1 MRREAASVEDDWSCD
16 SLDSLSDEE
25 DVVDQPNQPPA
36 TENHQPLWSPQRE
49 RKDYAISKAVVVFGN
64 STRTYGGGA
73 LPTGCAIEAAL
84 EAEASSAASFSFD
97 DAAFW
102 NGQLTWS

>member
-1 MRREAASVEDDWSCD
+1 MRREAEFTSVEDDWSCD
-16 SLDSLSDEE
+16 SLEE

-36 TENHQPLWSPQRE
+36 TEDHQPLWSPQRE

-64 STRTYGGGA
+64 STRTYGGA